1 MATAAL
7 LGGLLAFGMLLA
19 ELRVVQL
26 ASSLS
31 LAVAGILKEVL
42 TVVASA
48 ALLREPL
55 TPSNVLGLVL
65 CCGGMA
71 GYQYIKRGEARAPP
85 GAPEH
90 GRPAAEAG

>member
-1 MATAAL
+1 MAAAAL

-42 TVVASA
+42 TVLASA
-48 ALLREPL
+48 TLLGEPL
-55 TPSNVLGLVL
+55 SASNALGLSTRI
-65 CCGGMA
+65 A
-71 GYQYIKRGEARAPP
+71 GEWRAAVNYSIVERSPALAARQ
-85 GAPEH
+85 
-90 GRPAAEAG
+90 RLKFRLI